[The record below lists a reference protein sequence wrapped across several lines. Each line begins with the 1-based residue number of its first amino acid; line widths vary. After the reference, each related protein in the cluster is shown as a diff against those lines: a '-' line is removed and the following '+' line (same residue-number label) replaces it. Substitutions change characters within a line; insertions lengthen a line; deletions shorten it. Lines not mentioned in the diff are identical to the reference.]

1 MFTFTVAVLATWRVA
16 HLVAREDGPGGILV
30 WFRRRAPVGIAAMVE
45 CVYCLSVWLAAP
57 AALWVTRNPID
68 WFVTALAISGAA
80 CLLERAGDEPV
91 VIRRLEMADED
102 EVTHELLRTNTN
114 VDARFTRGEPV

>member
-1 MFTFTVAVLATWRVA
+1 MFAFTVAVLATWRVA
-16 HLVAREDGPGGILV
+16 HLVAREDGPGGILAGL
-30 WFRRRAPVGIAAMVE
+30 RRRAPAGIAAMVQ
-45 CVYCLSVWLAAP
+45 CVYCLSVWVAAP
-57 AALWVTRNPID
+57 AALWITRNPID

-91 VIRRLEMADED
+91 VIRRLETIDEH

-114 VDARFTRGEPV
+114 ADARFTNVAPV